1 LICCEGGRVVEDN
14 INNNH
19 RPWGEEGDLA
29 VHASV
34 YGKVQAE
41 SNVNPN
47 DQERRKGRERCLCFL
62 LARAGLPSYL
72 CRPCTVCVSL
82 PRLGGDIYPTTM
94 SRLKV
99 PGSYFVTPGC
109 FFTDMFPV
117 THFNECCGWH
127 SSRSSSCQSSR
138 KKS

>member
-1 LICCEGGRVVEDN
+1 VEDN

-19 RPWGEEGDLA
+19 RPWGEEGDVA

-109 FFTDMFPV
+109 FLPICSPSLISMSAVDGIAAARHHASPA
-117 THFNECCGWH
+117 E
-127 SSRSSSCQSSR
+127 
-138 KKS
+138 KSPS